1 MAHLYPFEGKEPRV
15 APGAFVAPTAV
26 LIGDVV
32 VEEEASVWFGA
43 VLRADF
49 NRIVIGAGSAV
60 QDNCVIHTAE
70 DRPTLVGAGVT
81 VGHMAML
88 EGCTVEDGALVGM
101 GAVVLQRAKVGA
113 RAMLA
118 AGTVVREGQEIPP
131 GMLAA
136 GVPARV
142 KKELGGSS
150 GGWVETAAREYR
162 ALRLRYMRELGAFAG
177 EPGKGGM

>member
-49 NRIVIGAGSAV
+49 NRIVIGRGSAV

-70 DRPTLVGAGVT
+70 DRPTLVGAGAT

-88 EGCTVEDGALVGM
+88 EGCTVEEGALVGM
-101 GAVVLQRAKVGA
+101 GAVVLRRARVGA

-118 AGTVVREGQEIPP
+118 AGTVVREGQEIPA
-131 GMLAA
+131 GVLAA

-150 GGWVETAAREYR
+150 GDWVEGAAREYR
-162 ALRLRYMRELGAFAG
+162 ALRLRYMRELGALAG